1 MPAAPLTRFQGP
13 QISNPHITMRRDP
26 RFPRGGSEDELDM
39 PRPRVPAQQPRSR
52 TPRASDFG
60 TTPRAGERPRDFTD
74 SRDMRVAQ
82 AMEDGTFSGIRE
94 DFNQRSVGRR
104 MDDLGNI
111 REIDT
116 DTLREVQEYAR
127 ANPNDPEGYAALS
140 RLWASIGDEPRALA
154 AAQMQEAAQLRALQ
168 EMRELETQEAEGMA
182 MEDPRRV
189 RARQFVVELE
199 DQAEQISTERENI
212 LENINGFVA
221 EDPRV
226 QDQISQARTEIE
238 AGRASNRTIAFW
250 DDRVAKTYRR
260 AVRRYERM
268 DPEERPGDWETRAV
282 IEAMSS
288 NPEWGR
294 QFEEATQQAI
304 EALEARLQGLSRQE
318 HEILQETRRVARE
331 NLLSPSE
338 IQLHREW
345 LTEFTSLSDEEI
357 EEALSTP
364 QGTPETQGEPED
376 LIEDDTP
383 PPPRRQDVV
392 TQMM

>member
-1 MPAAPLTRFQGP
+1 MPTIPLTRFQHP
-13 QISNPHITMRRDP
+13 QLTHVPT
-26 RFPRGGSEDELDM
+26 DEEMDM

-60 TTPRAGERPRDFTD
+60 TTPRAGERPQDFTD

-82 AMEDGTFSGIRE
+82 SMEDGTFSGIRE
-94 DFNQRSVGRR
+94 DFNQRAVGRR
-104 MDDLGNI
+104 MDDLGTI

-116 DTLREVQEYAR
+116 DTLRDVQDYAR

-168 EMRELETQEAEGMA
+168 EMRELEAQEADGMA

-199 DQAEQISTERENI
+199 DQAEQISTERETI

-226 QDQISQARTEIE
+226 EAQINEARTVIE
-238 AGRASNRTIAFW
+238 DGRASSRTIAWW
-250 DDRVAKTYRR
+250 DDKVAKTYRR
-260 AVRRYERM
+260 AMRRYERM

-282 IEAMSS
+282 IEAMAS
-288 NPEWGR
+288 NPDWAAE
-294 QFEEATQQAI
+294 FETAKQEAI
-304 EALEARLQGLSRQE
+304 EALEARLQGLARQE

-338 IQLHREW
+338 VQLHREW